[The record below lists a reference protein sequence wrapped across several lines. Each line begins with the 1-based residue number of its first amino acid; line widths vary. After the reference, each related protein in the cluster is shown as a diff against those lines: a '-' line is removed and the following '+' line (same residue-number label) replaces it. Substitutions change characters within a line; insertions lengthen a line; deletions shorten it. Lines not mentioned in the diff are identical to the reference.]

1 MLTADP
7 SQSTITTIYGFTIS
21 GAISMTDPTTP
32 TLHNWSADTSGLFH
46 TTTDLAAEWKGYYQ
60 QMLAGQGGSLN
71 DIQRL
76 EGNAEAV
83 FENTG
88 LAKLDAVDQARDRED
103 VQRQYDAMYAAMK
116 LDGLD
121 VTKPLSEQGY
131 LGMEQTIQDNAVL
144 QELGVQGH
152 GLNNS
157 GVSRYNGYTN
167 DFQNNVDQ
175 TTLFIGGGI
184 LNNNKRALA
193 DFFDDNALS
202 HAPFEVVVKN
212 GVLEQLNQNGA
223 AENTMNDAI
232 VALNDSL
239 FNRVYT
245 AADFSPS
252 KGNARTDVLTHA
264 TAYTAAD
271 KTALAA
277 LEQQE
282 AAPAPA
288 GDIRTLFG
296 ADISN
301 TMTIHD
307 GNGVTHVWTAD
318 SNGLF
323 QTTTNLATEWRN
335 AYIALVT
342 NGGAGLTAEQRL
354 EANAEA
360 VFENTN
366 LSKLS
371 AAVQQRDREDA
382 QRQFDAEFQAMRN
395 AGINTNAPLT
405 NTSYIQMEH
414 SLQGNAALEELAL
427 QGHGLNN
434 SGRAR
439 YAGYTNDFQTGVDGT
454 TTFNGGGLDNGQNAL
469 KNFFDDAVLGHG
481 PFPTVV
487 INGKLVQLNQNAA
500 AEDGIAAAVKG
511 LNRTIF
517 TAIYDAADFKHPVVA
532 GTTIVTAVKPGAA
545 V

>member
-1 MLTADP
+1 
-7 SQSTITTIYGFTIS
+7 
-21 GAISMTDPTTP
+21 
-32 TLHNWSADTSGLFH
+32 
-46 TTTDLAAEWKGYYQ
+46 
-60 QMLAGQGGSLN
+60 
-71 DIQRL
+71 
-76 EGNAEAV
+76 
-83 FENTG
+83 
-88 LAKLDAVDQARDRED
+88 
-103 VQRQYDAMYAAMK
+103 
-116 LDGLD
+116 
-121 VTKPLSEQGY
+121 
-131 LGMEQTIQDNAVL
+131 
-144 QELGVQGH
+144 
-152 GLNNS
+152 
-157 GVSRYNGYTN
+157 
-167 DFQNNVDQ
+167 
-175 TTLFIGGGI
+175 
-184 LNNNKRALA
+184 
-193 DFFDDNALS
+193 
-202 HAPFEVVVKN
+202 
-212 GVLEQLNQNGA
+212 
-223 AENTMNDAI
+223 
-232 VALNDSL
+232 
-239 FNRVYT
+239 
-245 AADFSPS
+245 
-252 KGNARTDVLTHA
+252 
-264 TAYTAAD
+264 
-271 KTALAA
+271 
-277 LEQQE
+277 
-282 AAPAPA
+282 
-288 GDIRTLFG
+288 
-296 ADISN
+296 
-301 TMTIHD
+301 MTIHD

-481 PFPTVV
+481 PVPTVV
-487 INGKLVQLNQNAA
+487 INGKLVQLNQTAA